1 MINIPARPADE
12 KFEVKMFGVQ
22 LSQPF
27 PRATKIKREMCIV
40 ELVPDAKSKKEGD
53 AMQQLM
59 DRIEGE
65 EKLTW
70 TEQMKKAVMLHPIKD
85 DDGNI
90 EEVSNGDAIFHFIS
104 VFWKVLFSLCPPPH
118 YGGGFPCFM
127 VALFFIGAT
136 TLVVK
141 EIATLMGCVMLM
153 KPGVTAITF
162 VAIGTSIPD
171 TFASKIAAQQERYA
185 DEAVGNVTGSNS
197 VNVFLG
203 LGLPWVIA
211 SIYYSAKGEVFKHP
225 AKGLDLSVALFLVV
239 SLIGI
244 AILIIRRRIVGGEL
258 GGSATGRYVSAAVFI
273 SLWFIYVIASSLAQ
287 YEIIK
292 FSSE

>member
-1 MINIPARPADE
+1 
-12 KFEVKMFGVQ
+12 
-22 LSQPF
+22 
-27 PRATKIKREMCIV
+27 
-40 ELVPDAKSKKEGD
+40 
-53 AMQQLM
+53 MQTLM

-70 TEQMKKAVMLHPIKD
+70 TEQMKKAVMLHPGKD

-90 EEVSNGDAIFHFIS
+90 EDVSNFDAIFHFVS
-104 VFWKVLFSLCPPPH
+104 CFWKVLFSLCPPPH
-118 YGGGFPCFM
+118 YGGGFPCFII
-127 VALFFIGAT
+127 ALVFIGLC
-136 TLVVK
+136 TLVVA
-141 EIATLMGCVMLM
+141 EVANLMGCVMFL

-171 TFASKIAAQQERYA
+171 TFASRIAAQQERYG

-211 SIYYSAKGEVFKHP
+211 SIYHQNKGTVFYHP
-225 AKGLDLSVALFLVV
+225 ADGLDLSVALFLVV

-244 AILIIRRRIVGGEL
+244 AVLVIRRQVVGGEL
-258 GGSATGRYVSAAVFI
+258 GGSARGRYISAFIFI
-273 SLWFIYVIASSLAQ
+273 SLWFIYVIISSLAQ
-287 YEIIK
+287 YKIISFAK
-292 FSSE
+292 E